1 MVENIRPKI
10 LWDFKF
16 YNDKQLL
23 AIPPDI
29 AGADKDQNKAIV
41 IDAAIPANSNIT
53 KMEHKKT

>member
-1 MVENIRPKI
+1 MVENIGPKV

-29 AGADKDQNKAIV
+29 VGADKDQNKATV
-41 IDAAIPANSNIT
+41 IDVAMPANSNIT

>member
-29 AGADKDQNKAIV
+29 ARADKDQNKAIV
-41 IDAAIPANSNIT
+41 IDAAMPA
-53 KMEHKKT
+53 KT